1 MKSTV
6 KKKRVYRMFW
16 AALLLSLLLISTVCE
31 QSHSVG
37 HISFASNRTGN
48 FDIYVMD
55 TKGEYL
61 DNLTDHP
68 ADDFDPTW
76 SPDGRWIAFVSDR
89 RDRSDIYKVDAT
101 GENIRRLTRTG
112 NNGNPV
118 WSADGQWITF
128 VSELDRRFYLY
139 VMTSEGKG
147 LRRFLPAKFKGLLSI
162 AWDAGFTLSPDG
174 KQIACGTW
182 EFQRKPKN
190 IALGVPAEAL
200 PLLEGPRPQ
209 VPVILSVLDID
220 AENFRKLTQAPHVGE
235 RLTPIPQIS
244 RPAWSPNGDWIAYSL
259 SDVGK
264 RWEFSADLH
273 LINVRDTDGIG
284 TPLVKTGGG
293 KFHLA
298 PAWVPD
304 GFLSVAPSTE
314 QQATLWGRLKRKAD

>member
-16 AALLLSLLLISTVCE
+16 AVLLLSLLLISTVCE

-68 ADDFDPTW
+68 ADDFDPTWSPDGRFLGYVSNRDGNAEIYVMDTKTKEHRRLTHDPGTDSRPTW

-182 EFQRKPKN
+182 EFQ
-190 IALGVPAEAL
+190 
-200 PLLEGPRPQ
+200 
-209 VPVILSVLDID
+209 
-220 AENFRKLTQAPHVGE
+220 
-235 RLTPIPQIS
+235 
-244 RPAWSPNGDWIAYSL
+244 
-259 SDVGK
+259 
-264 RWEFSADLH
+264 
-273 LINVRDTDGIG
+273 
-284 TPLVKTGGG
+284 
-293 KFHLA
+293 
-298 PAWVPD
+298 
-304 GFLSVAPSTE
+304 
-314 QQATLWGRLKRKAD
+314 